1 MTIILEEAKWIWSNE
16 EVSIFRQM
24 WEEDKS
30 SMEIARAL
38 NCKILDVALLVM
50 DQAEKKLIQ
59 PRSRGI
65 K

>member
-1 MTIILEEAKWIWSNE
+1 MTIILEEAKWIWSDK

-30 SMEIARAL
+30 SMEIARVL
-38 NCKILDVALLVM
+38 NCKTLDVALLVM

>member
-30 SMEIARAL
+30 SKEIARVL
-38 NCKILDVALLVM
+38 NCKTLDVALLVM
-50 DQAEKKLIQ
+50 DQEEKKKIQ